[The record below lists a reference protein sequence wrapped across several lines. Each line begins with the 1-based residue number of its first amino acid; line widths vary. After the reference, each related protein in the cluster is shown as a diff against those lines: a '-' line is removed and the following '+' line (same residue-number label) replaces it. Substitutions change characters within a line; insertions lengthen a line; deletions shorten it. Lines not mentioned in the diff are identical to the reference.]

1 MAYVLLSR
9 QFTYLIAVWLILK
22 TVVIGNGR
30 ADAGKAVLDKIH
42 HDAKNAESTLAH
54 DEFLQIQAQLEI
66 ETLLPSSWISIFK
79 IAHYRKRA
87 IIGFLTLL
95 SGQLTGS
102 LVINNYGPSLYKT
115 LGYGDADTLIITG
128 GWITE
133 GLLANVLNAYLLDR
147 VGRKWLMTVGLAG
160 CCVALL
166 GEIVMLA
173 LFTGTNNKAG
183 NSAGVFFLF
192 LHLAFYGSCIDASTY
207 VYASE
212 IWPTFLRAKGFAISI
227 SGMFAGSLILLVS
240 APTGFQNV
248 GWKFYL
254 VMLITTFLN
263 VFIIAFYFPETKGL
277 PLEEVA
283 LKFGDQVTMCLH
295 DPVIEVET
303 SLKGESREKI

>member
-1 MAYVLLSR
+1 MRFPTISSGRCLLISIIV
-9 QFTYLIAVWLILK
+9 IA
-22 TVVIGNGR
+22 NGR
-30 ADAGKAVLDKIH
+30 ADAGKAVLDRIH
-42 HDAKNAESTLAH
+42 RDLKNAESTLAH
-54 DEFLQIQAQLEI
+54 DEFIQIQAQLEI
-66 ETLLPSSWISIFK
+66 ENLLPSSWISIIK

-95 SGQLTGS
+95 AGQLTGT

-133 GLLANVLNAYLLDR
+133 GLFANILNAYLLDR
-147 VGRKWLMTVGLAG
+147 VGRKWLMIVGLAG

-173 LFTGTNNKAG
+173 LFTGNDNKAG

-212 IWPTFLRAKGFAISI
+212 IWPTFLRAKGFAISV
-227 SGMFAGSLILLVS
+227 SGLFVGSLILLVS

-263 VFIIAFYFPETKGL
+263 IFVVAFYFPETKGL

-283 LKFGDQVTMCLH
+283 LKFGDQVTMRLH
-295 DPVIEVET
+295 DPMAGVEP
-303 SLKGESREKI
+303 SSEGECHEKV